1 VVAEEFPV
9 LSGKYDMLSAFNPFS
24 NFAAFRELFLL
35 LTRHRR
41 LTFEMAK
48 REIADRYSGQV
59 FGILWAFGHPL
70 TVMLVYVFIFR
81 FVFSV
86 KIGGTVEMPLDYSAY
101 LLSGLIPWL
110 AFSEA
115 MNKACT
121 VIAGNAT
128 LVKQVIFPLE
138 VLPVKGALATLTT
151 ALIFFTLLLAY
162 IVFALGVVPWTVV
175 LLPFLII
182 LQVLAMIGISYVLS
196 AIGVFFRD
204 IKDFV
209 QVFSVVGIYLMPA
222 FYLPTLVPAIF
233 RPFLYLNP
241 FSYLIWCYQ
250 DLLYYG
256 RLEHRVAWIAFPLM
270 SIGVFV
276 LGYRFFRK
284 LRPMFGNV
292 L

>member
-1 VVAEEFPV
+1 
-9 LSGKYDMLSAFNPFS
+9 MLTAFNPFI
-24 NFAAFRELFLL
+24 NIAAFRELFIL
-35 LTRHRR
+35 LTRHRQ
-41 LTFEMAK
+41 LTIEMAK

-59 FGILWAFGHPL
+59 FGLLWAFGHPL

-81 FVFSV
+81 FVFSI

-110 AFSEA
+110 AFSET

-121 VIAGNAT
+121 VVASNAT

-138 VLPVKGALATLTT
+138 VLPVKGSLATLAT
-151 ALIFFTLLLAY
+151 AMIFFLLLLSY
-162 IVFALGVVPWTVV
+162 IVLALGIVPWTFL
-175 LLPFLII
+175 LLPVLIF
-182 LQVLAMIGISYVLS
+182 LQVLAMIGVSYTLS

-209 QVFSVVGIYLMPA
+209 QVFSVIGVYLMPA
-222 FYLPTLVPAIF
+222 FYLPSLVPPFF

-241 FSYLIWCYQ
+241 FSYMIWCFQ
-250 DLLYYG
+250 DLIYFG
-256 RLEHRVAWIAFPLM
+256 RIEHRVAWIVFPIM
-270 SIGVFV
+270 SLVVFV
-276 LGYRFFRK
+276 LGYRIFRK
-284 LRPMFGNV
+284 LRPLFANV

>member
-1 VVAEEFPV
+1 
-9 LSGKYDMLSAFNPFS
+9 MLTAFNPFS
-24 NFAAFRELFLL
+24 NFAAFRELFVL
-35 LTRHRR
+35 LTRHRQ
-41 LTFEMAK
+41 LTIEMAK

-59 FGILWAFGHPL
+59 FGLLWAFGHPL

-81 FVFSV
+81 FVFSI

-121 VIAGNAT
+121 VVAGNAT

-138 VLPVKGALATLTT
+138 VLPVKGSLATLAT
-151 ALIFFTLLLAY
+151 ALIFFLLLLGY
-162 IVFALGVVPWTVV
+162 IVLALKVVPWTFL
-175 LLPFLII
+175 LLPVLIL
-182 LQVLAMIGISYVLS
+182 LQVLAMIGVSYTLS

-209 QVFSVVGIYLMPA
+209 QVFSVVGVYLMPA
-222 FYLPTLVPAIF
+222 FYLPALVPAIF
-233 RPFLYLNP
+233 RPLLYLNP
-241 FSYLIWCYQ
+241 FSYMIWCFQ
-250 DLLYYG
+250 DAIYFG
-256 RLEHRVAWIAFPLM
+256 RLEHRLAWIVFPL
-270 SIGVFV
+270 SSLVIFV

-284 LRPMFGNV
+284 LRPMFANV